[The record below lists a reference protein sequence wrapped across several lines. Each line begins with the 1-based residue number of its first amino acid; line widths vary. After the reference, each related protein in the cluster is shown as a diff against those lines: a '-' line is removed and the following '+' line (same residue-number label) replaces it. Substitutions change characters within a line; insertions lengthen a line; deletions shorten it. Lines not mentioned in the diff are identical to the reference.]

1 MLDIGLS
8 RSAET
13 FSLKSHCPHP
23 SNSSPV
29 NANSS
34 RNSEVVKMPEWLFYD
49 QSGFFNISNEKNS
62 CSNLRISF
70 SYCGIREVRYE
81 VSRNGTEE
89 KVPL

>member
-1 MLDIGLS
+1 
-8 RSAET
+8 
-13 FSLKSHCPHP
+13 
-23 SNSSPV
+23 
-29 NANSS
+29 
-34 RNSEVVKMPEWLFYD
+34 MPEWLFYD